1 MDRYKE
7 LDKLY
12 NSLWKLVDRDG
23 IDIYEFRN
31 QVINSLNKVYLID
44 LKEQKKGTIK

>member
-12 NSLWKLVDRDG
+12 NSLWKLVDRNG

-31 QVINSLNKVYLID
+31 QVINKLNDVYIYD
-44 LKEQKKGTIK
+44 LREKGE